1 MSEKK
6 ESAAFI
12 LSNKARFLDWVKR
25 NIKENPSIMKGAA
38 LPREL
43 MLKYRGR
50 TARITIFRDNYKD
63 AESYTVNYLEERE
76 RHVFNDEA
84 RFTTDGEIFPYDP
97 RFLAHDTAF
106 EFMWDDI
113 FAFIAR
119 MPLHIVVLDKSN
131 VSAQFKSIEPL
142 GDDWDKGAD
151 IPDPEIFVG
160 VLRAPDEQSAFE
172 AVEYVTGYP
181 QDVLKVSHIIP

>member
-6 ESAAFI
+6 ESAVFI
-12 LSNKARFLDWVKR
+12 LSDKARFLDWVKR
-25 NIKENPSIMKGAA
+25 NIKENPSILKGAA

-43 MLKYRGR
+43 MLKHGGR

-63 AESYTVNYLEERE
+63 ADSYTVNYLEERE
-76 RHVFNDEA
+76 RYVFYDEV
-84 RFTTDGEIFPYDP
+84 RFTTDGELFPYDP
-97 RFLAHDTAF
+97 RFLAHDTPF

-113 FAFIAR
+113 SDFIAR
-119 MPLHIVVLDKSN
+119 MPLRIVVLDKSN

-160 VLRAPDEQSAFE
+160 VFRAPDEQSAFE

-181 QDVLKVSHIIP
+181 QDALKVRHIIP

>member
-6 ESAAFI
+6 ESAVFL
-12 LSNKARFLDWVKR
+12 LSDKARFLDWIKR
-25 NIKENPSIMKGAA
+25 NIKENSSIMKGAA
-38 LPREL
+38 VPRGL
-43 MLKYRGR
+43 MLEYGGC
-50 TARITIFRDNYKD
+50 TARITIFRDNYED
-63 AESYTVNYLEERE
+63 ADSFTVNYLEKRE
-76 RHVFNDEA
+76 KHVFNDEV
-84 RFTTDGEIFPYDP
+84 RFTTDGEFFPYNP
-97 RFLAHDTAF
+97 RFFNTQRDF
-106 EFMWDDI
+106 DFMWDDI
-113 FAFIAR
+113 SGFIAR
-119 MPLHIVVLDKSN
+119 MPLYIVVLDKSN

-142 GDDWDKGAD
+142 GDDWGKGAD